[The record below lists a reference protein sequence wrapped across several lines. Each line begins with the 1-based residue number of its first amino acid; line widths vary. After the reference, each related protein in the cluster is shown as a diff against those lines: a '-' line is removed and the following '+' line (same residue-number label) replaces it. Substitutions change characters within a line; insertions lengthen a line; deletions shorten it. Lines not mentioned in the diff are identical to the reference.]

1 MTQPGPLRRDS
12 RLAGESPDPTAARE
26 ELQLA
31 EIELMR
37 HREAVAAQR
46 RALPP
51 GPLVQ
56 DYTLLEGPGSL
67 DDGDQPVREVRLSE
81 LFSAPE
87 RPLVIYQ
94 FMYGKQQTSPCPMCT
109 LWIDGYN
116 GVAHHLARNIDFA
129 ILAAADP
136 AQLRAHARRRGWN
149 RLRLLSAGDSTIK
162 YDLDSE
168 DEQGAQISTVSVFT
182 RDADGAIR
190 HQYSAHPRMS
200 DTIDQRG
207 IDLLSPV
214 WHLLDLT
221 PRAAT
226 TGTRAWTTDRSAG
239 QAPAVPVQTSRRRT
253 TTNASTIE
261 TTGHS
266 PSTIQDSGTVAKYIP
281 LPGPGDQFSTSR
293 FQAVTTI
300 RWLTSADQRL
310 DSEKNGGSISRV
322 KAVVTMD
329 AALCRIST
337 PRPSPISAQTGAS
350 NADTT
355 TARSTPGWVN
365 ETPA

>member
-1 MTQPGPLRRDS
+1 
-12 RLAGESPDPTAARE
+12 
-26 ELQLA
+26 
-31 EIELMR
+31 MR

-129 ILAAADP
+129 VLAAADP

-207 IDLLSPV
+207 IDLLSPSGTCWTSPPGPRRLV
-214 WHLLDLT
+214 PEPGLLTAPQARRRPCPFRRRGAGRL
-221 PRAAT
+221 P
-226 TGTRAWTTDRSAG
+226 TRARSRPLAT
-239 QAPAVPVQTSRRRT
+239 ARARSRT
-253 TTNASTIE
+253 
-261 TTGHS
+261 
-266 PSTIQDSGTVAKYIP
+266 
-281 LPGPGDQFSTSR
+281 PGPWRSTSR
-293 FQAVTTI
+293 CRDPA
-300 RWLTSADQRL
+300 TSSPPAA
-310 DSEKNGGSISRV
+310 SR
-322 KAVVTMD
+322 
-329 AALCRIST
+329 R
-337 PRPSPISAQTGAS
+337 
-350 NADTT
+350 
-355 TARSTPGWVN
+355 
-365 ETPA
+365 